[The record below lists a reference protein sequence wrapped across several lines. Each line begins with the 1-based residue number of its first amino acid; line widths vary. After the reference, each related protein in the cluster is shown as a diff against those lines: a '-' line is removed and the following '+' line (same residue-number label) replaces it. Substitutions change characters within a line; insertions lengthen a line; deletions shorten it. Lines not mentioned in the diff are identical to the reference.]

1 MDLKKEEVL
10 EKTETKLD
18 IIVDDSNEVPNSEMS
33 KDEPDQSSSVSR
45 EDNKVRQLDNLF
57 SLFSTT
63 NQLS

>member
-10 EKTETKLD
+10 EKTETKSD

-45 EDNKVRQLDNLF
+45 EDNKVKIVL
-57 SLFSTT
+57 
-63 NQLS
+63 